1 MFIPAA
7 YEDVISMYDGWY
19 FVAEMW
25 QTASPQ
31 VEGSVGLLV
40 FMFFWVLITGTE
52 RVVRYNAAAWQSRS
66 FLKLLPSLLE
76 RKDWDGV
83 LALAEQRKRSHVAA
97 VFAGGL
103 REFCVSRRIVSVQW
117 SIEMGRRGARIA
129 ANRLHEQLREGLSTF
144 GTIAVTAPLVGFF
157 GTCFGILGLFRGIG
171 MSRATALGMTA
182 LSMAE
187 ALVCSAMGVL
197 VAVPTVWCFNW
208 LRDRLSELNAEMDVT
223 FLELEKYLE
232 QQSRARKL

>member
-7 YEDVISMYDGWY
+7 YEDVTSMYDGWY

-25 QTASPQ
+25 QTAGLQ
-31 VEGSVGLLV
+31 VEGSVALLV
-40 FMFFWVLITGTE
+40 FMFFWVLVTGTE
-52 RVVRYNAAAWQSRS
+52 RVVRYKSAVWQSRS
-66 FLKLLPSLLE
+66 FLKLVPSLLE
-76 RKDWDGV
+76 REDWDGV
-83 LALAEQRKRSHVAA
+83 LALAEERKWSDVAA

-103 REFCVSRRIVSVQW
+103 REFCVSRRVVSVQW
-117 SIEMGRRGARIA
+117 SIETGKRGARIS
-129 ANRLHEQLREGLSTF
+129 ANRLHEQLREGLSAF
-144 GTIAVTAPLVGFF
+144 GTIAATAPLVGFF
-157 GTCFGILGLFRGIG
+157 GTSFGILGSFRGIG

-208 LRDRLSELNAEMDVT
+208 LRDRLSELDAEMDVT
-223 FLELEKYLE
+223 FLELVKYLE
-232 QQSRARKL
+232 QQSRAGKL

>member
-1 MFIPAA
+1 MFIPTT
-7 YEDVISMYDGWY
+7 YEDVTGMSDGWY

-31 VEGSVGLLV
+31 VEGSVALLV

-52 RVVRYNAAAWQSRS
+52 RVVRYNSAAWQSRS
-66 FLKLLPSLLE
+66 FLKLVPSLLE
-76 RKDWDGV
+76 RGNWDEV
-83 LALAEQRKRSHVAA
+83 LALADERKRSHVAA

-103 REFCVSRRIVSVQW
+103 REFCVSRRVVSVQW
-117 SIEMGRRGARIA
+117 SIETAKRGARIS
-129 ANRLHEQLREGLSTF
+129 ANRLHEQLREGLSSF
-144 GTIAVTAPLVGFF
+144 GTIAASAPLVGFF
-157 GTCFGILGLFRGIG
+157 GTCFGILGSFRGIG

-208 LRDRLSELNAEMDVT
+208 LRDRLSELDAEMDVS
-223 FLELEKYLE
+223 FLELVKYLE
-232 QQSRARKL
+232 QQSRAGKL

>member
-7 YEDVISMYDGWY
+7 YEDVTSMYDGWY

-25 QTASPQ
+25 QTAGPQ
-31 VEGSVGLLV
+31 VEGSVALLV

-52 RVVRYNAAAWQSRS
+52 RVVRYNSAAWQSRS
-66 FLKLLPSLLE
+66 FLKLVPSMLE
-76 RKDWDGV
+76 REDWDGV
-83 LALAEQRKRSHVAA
+83 LALAEERKRSHVAA

-103 REFCVSRRIVSVQW
+103 REFCVSRQFVSVQW
-117 SIEMGRRGARIA
+117 SIELGKRGARIA

-144 GTIAVTAPLVGFF
+144 GTIAASAPLVGFF
-157 GTCFGILGLFRGIG
+157 GTCFGILGSFRGIG

-208 LRDRLSELNAEMDVT
+208 LRDRLSELDAEMDVT
-223 FLELEKYLE
+223 FLELVKYLE
-232 QQSRARKL
+232 QQSRAEKV